1 MTLFKASQPG
11 LSTQNIDLS
20 AQTVDMSTENVEPQG
35 FKLNSDKSAVVSTEV
50 VWLPIHTA
58 PRGTKLQ
65 LHTTHG
71 TAVYGVL
78 NGSNVHFYNAWAPCP
93 KRPAW
98 LKDLMSPYK
107 VASQ

>member
-20 AQTVDMSTENVEPQG
+20 AQTVDMSTEPQG

-50 VWLPIHTA
+50 LWLPMQSA

-78 NGSNVHFYNAWAPCP
+78 NGSNVQFYNAWAPCP
-93 KRPAW
+93 KRPEW
-98 LKDLMSPYK
+98 LKSLMSPYK